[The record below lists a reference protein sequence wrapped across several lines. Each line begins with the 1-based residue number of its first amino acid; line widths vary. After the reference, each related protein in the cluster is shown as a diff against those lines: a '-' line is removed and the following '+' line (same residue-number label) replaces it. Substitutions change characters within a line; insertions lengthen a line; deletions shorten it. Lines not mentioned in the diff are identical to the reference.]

1 MAKLLLDK
9 VKDEALILKL
19 RTSYNLITEDIN
31 HTQTVVSL
39 DNLDENVVTDIV
51 NLASG
56 NKEMMLFETT
66 DGWVN
71 LNIYEINYLESYL
84 DQVYLHDI
92 NQQTYT
98 LKTPLYQLE

>member
-56 NKEMMLFETT
+56 NKEMMSQR
-66 DGWVN
+66 N
-71 LNIYEINYLESYL
+71 K
-84 DQVYLHDI
+84 
-92 NQQTYT
+92 
-98 LKTPLYQLE
+98 LKVFGLMALKPMW